1 MVFIPIHPNLMANL
15 KYGSVEFYVEHFGDM
30 LADVDG
36 EDPTTTDNIIK
47 GFLMSVDDWF
57 NYHEQQANA
66 YAQLR
71 QRVREALAM

>member
-1 MVFIPIHPNLMANL
+1 MANL
-15 KYGSVEFYVEHFGDM
+15 KYGSVEFYAEHFGDM

-71 QRVREALAM
+71 ERVREALAV

>member
-1 MVFIPIHPNLMANL
+1 MANL
-15 KYGSVEFYVEHFGDM
+15 KYGTPEFYAEYFADFLG
-30 LADVDG
+30 DVDN
-36 EDPTTTDNIIK
+36 EDPGTVDNIIK

>member
-1 MVFIPIHPNLMANL
+1 MANL
-15 KYGSVEFYVEHFGDM
+15 EYGSVEFYAEHFGDM

-47 GFLMSVDDWF
+47 GFLMSVEDWF

>member
-1 MVFIPIHPNLMANL
+1 MANL
-15 KYGSVEFYVEHFGDM
+15 KYGSVEFYAEHFGDM

-36 EDPTTTDNIIK
+36 DDPTTTDNIIK
-47 GFLMSVDDWF
+47 GFFTAVDDWF

>member
-1 MVFIPIHPNLMANL
+1 MANL
-15 KYGSVEFYVEHFGDM
+15 KYGTPEFYAEHFGDM

-36 EDPTTTDNIIK
+36 DDPTATDSIIK
-47 GFLMSVDDWF
+47 GFFTAVDDWF

-66 YAQLR
+66 YAHLR

>member
-1 MVFIPIHPNLMANL
+1 MANL
-15 KYGSVEFYVEHFGDM
+15 KYGSVEFYAEHFGDM

-36 EDPTTTDNIIK
+36 DDPTTTDNIIK
-47 GFLMSVDDWF
+47 GFFTAVDDWF
-57 NYHEQQANA
+57 NYHERQANA

>member
-1 MVFIPIHPNLMANL
+1 MANL
-15 KYGSVEFYVEHFGDM
+15 KYGTPEYYAEHFGDM

-36 EDPTTTDNIIK
+36 DDPTTTDSIIK
-47 GFLMSVDDWF
+47 GFLMSVEDWF

-66 YAQLR
+66 YTQLR

>member
-1 MVFIPIHPNLMANL
+1 MANL
-15 KYGSVEFYVEHFGDM
+15 KYGSVEFYAEHFGDM

-36 EDPTTTDNIIK
+36 EDSTTTDNIIK
-47 GFLMSVDDWF
+47 GFFIAVDDWF
-57 NYHEQQANA
+57 TYHEQQANA

>member
-1 MVFIPIHPNLMANL
+1 MANL
-15 KYGSVEFYVEHFGDM
+15 KYGSVEFYAEHFGDM

-36 EDPTTTDNIIK
+36 DDPTITDNIIK
-47 GFLMSVDDWF
+47 GFFTAVDDWF

>member
-1 MVFIPIHPNLMANL
+1 MANL
-15 KYGSVEFYVEHFGDM
+15 KYGSVEFYAEHFGDM

-47 GFLMSVDDWF
+47 GFFTAVDDWF
-57 NYHEQQANA
+57 TYHEQQANA

>member
-1 MVFIPIHPNLMANL
+1 VIT
-15 KYGSVEFYVEHFGDM
+15 

-36 EDPTTTDNIIK
+36 DNPATIDNFDE
-47 GFLMSVDDWF
+47 GFLSLALDDWF

>member
-1 MVFIPIHPNLMANL
+1 MANL
-15 KYGSVEFYVEHFGDM
+15 EYGTPEFYAECFADF

-36 EDPTTTDNIIK
+36 EDPATVDNIIK
-47 GFLMSVDDWF
+47 GFLMSVEDWF

>member
-1 MVFIPIHPNLMANL
+1 MANL
-15 KYGSVEFYVEHFGDM
+15 KYGTPESYAEYFADF

-36 EDPTTTDNIIK
+36 EDPATVDNIIK
-47 GFLMSVDDWF
+47 GFLMSVEDWF

-71 QRVREALAM
+71 ERVREALAM

>member
-1 MVFIPIHPNLMANL
+1 MADL
-15 KYGSVEFYVEHFGDM
+15 KYGTPEFYAECFADF

-36 EDPTTTDNIIK
+36 EDPATADNIIK
-47 GFLMSVDDWF
+47 GFLMSVDEWF

-66 YAQLR
+66 HAQLR

>member
-1 MVFIPIHPNLMANL
+1 MANL
-15 KYGSVEFYVEHFGDM
+15 KYGTPEFYAECFADF
-30 LADVDG
+30 LADVDHA
-36 EDPTTTDNIIK
+36 DPGTVDNIIK
-47 GFLMSVDDWF
+47 GFLMSVEDWF

>member
-1 MVFIPIHPNLMANL
+1 MANL
-15 KYGSVEFYVEHFGDM
+15 KYGSVEFYAEHFSDM

-36 EDPTTTDNIIK
+36 DDPATTNNIIK
-47 GFLMSVDDWF
+47 GFFTAVDDWF

-71 QRVREALAM
+71 ERVREALAM

>member
-1 MVFIPIHPNLMANL
+1 MANMT
-15 KYGSVEFYVEHFGDM
+15 YGTAEFYAECFADF
-30 LADVDG
+30 LADVDHA
-36 EDPTTTDNIIK
+36 DPGTVDNIIK
-47 GFLMSVDDWF
+47 GFLMSVEDWF

>member
-1 MVFIPIHPNLMANL
+1 MANL
-15 KYGSVEFYVEHFGDM
+15 KYGTPEYYAEHFGDM

-36 EDPTTTDNIIK
+36 DDPTTTDNLIK
-47 GFLMSVDDWF
+47 GFFTAVDDWF

-71 QRVREALAM
+71 ERVREALAM

>member
-1 MVFIPIHPNLMANL
+1 MANL
-15 KYGSVEFYVEHFGDM
+15 EYGTPEFYAECFADF

-36 EDPTTTDNIIK
+36 KDPAIADNIIK
-47 GFLMSVDDWF
+47 GFLMSVEDWF

-71 QRVREALAM
+71 ERVREALAM